1 MDGPR
6 LFVLIFI
13 LLILFASPDTQTPS
27 PSLRRELDRLVGQ
40 ERFDLDA
47 LINSQYGDLNA
58 VENRWINVTGLRK
71 QNGYAW
77 DLLPKVQE
85 RAREQAS
92 TIIETWRRSNG
103 YNADLVDDA
112 ESVDLANATAAQSE
126 HHGPLPLYQ
135 NVTGIIRGRWVRSRI
150 AEGVRAP
157 VMNLTALAPGVTY
170 MTDKYIRNV
179 TGIEGKLRI
188 RLSETKSELQDL
200 ENVSVREITAELILE
215 ETSPSSDGWDMTLHG
230 VHYPR
235 DGSIVLTT
243 TGQRFAGIFALPHLS
258 LSTTS
263 FNAARQLLNKTLG
276 DAIRT
281 QESAKESNAFS
292 PWSSS
297 PQSTSDLFFPTPHCE
312 YIVYLQQH
320 PVDSGHIDVK
330 SVETELRDPTGRLDI
345 PFIPIQMSALVFSP
359 DCGFVLESK
368 GPPEFAPQHG
378 QHLQGP
384 KMETYI
390 RASKHAILAFAVM
403 ICAELS
409 LLLRQMR
416 EASTPSTRSRISFYA
431 VGMMAIGDGFVCMS
445 FLVIS
450 IMLGSAALPLV
461 STAFLAFLSVG
472 FFSMKFLMDIWIVQ
486 GPERDER
493 QRQQQRRDAP
503 ATTPAAVPRPAAHAT
518 TASADADT
526 LPLPVTASR
535 PTSSDA
541 SPAATQQPQVPIAGD
556 PPTNDT
562 QTTAPNTPVNTTR
575 RELSALYIRFY
586 LILVG
591 LLFLSLY
598 STAWPPLLRTVYAR
612 VLAFSYLSYFVP
624 QIYRN
629 IIRNCRKALQW
640 RFVVGQSVLRILPI
654 AYCYLYWDNV
664 LFVETNTNWM
674 IAIFGWSWLQVWIL
688 ISQELF
694 GPRFFV
700 PQVCSKWIPAAYDYH
715 PTLREEDEETGA
727 SFPVGF
733 TQPPAPSF
741 DAAVASSSSNNEPNV
756 KKGEDIGKGKKSFD
770 CAICMQ
776 SLEVPVVPRDAESG
790 NTGTLT
796 AGIGTGHMS
805 PKRLNIDRSSAT
817 AIRSDTRLVYIQQV
831 CCFVKPSAIPH
842 LVMQIE
848 RLCGPSPFRVALP
861 SSNAANSPNPAKQTS
876 SMLLQP
882 LAPLILLLLSQ
893 SITSLALAISTIP
906 SSHTLP
912 KPLRVDH
919 LQNPYPIPQSHIQL
933 DFYHEPFDI
942 TLPRGLVVS
951 LLDKV
956 RLDIVNRL
964 IQHGDG
970 PIRTPSEQIKLMG
983 QVFVYECIRS
993 ERRMTYGEL
1002 LAVVRGFGT
1011 KCRVDGYRHRAATVL
1026 FKAPSGRLVET
1037 GEVAL
1042 LESARPALQPVS
1054 A

>member
-1 MDGPR
+1 
-6 LFVLIFI
+6 
-13 LLILFASPDTQTPS
+13 
-27 PSLRRELDRLVGQ
+27 
-40 ERFDLDA
+40 
-47 LINSQYGDLNA
+47 
-58 VENRWINVTGLRK
+58 WINVTGLRK

-92 TIIETWRRSNG
+92 TIIETWHRSNG
-103 YNADLVDDA
+103 YNAYLVDDA
-112 ESVDLANATAAQSE
+112 ESVDSPNATAAQSE

-150 AEGVRAP
+150 AEGFRAP

-170 MTDKYIRNV
+170 ITDKYTRNV

-200 ENVSVREITAELILE
+200 ENVSVREITADLILE

-243 TGQRFAGIFALPHLS
+243 TGQRFAGIFALPHLT

-263 FNAARQLLNKTLG
+263 FNAAQQLLNKTLG

-390 RASKHAILAFAVM
+390 RASKHAILAFAVV

-431 VGMMAIGDGFVCMS
+431 IGMMAIGDGFVCMS

-493 QRQQQRRDAP
+493 RRQQQRRDAP
-503 ATTPAAVPRPAAHAT
+503 ATTAAAVPPPAAHAT

-541 SPAATQQPQVPIAGD
+541 SPAATQQPQVLIAGD
-556 PPTNDT
+556 PGTNDT
-562 QTTAPNTPVNTTR
+562 QTTTPNVPVNTTR

-629 IIRNCRKALQW
+629 IMRNCRKALQW

-654 AYCYLYWDNV
+654 AYCYLYWENV

-700 PQVCSKWIPAAYDYH
+700 PQVCTKWIPAAYDYH

-733 TQPPAPSF
+733 TQPPAPSL

-796 AGIGTGHMS
+796 AGIGTGVKDLVFGRRAYMVTPCRHIFHS
-805 PKRLNIDRSSAT
+805 RNRNQ
-817 AIRSDTRLVYIQQV
+817 IRYPTGVQQV

-848 RLCGPSPFRVALP
+848 R
-861 SSNAANSPNPAKQTS
+861 SPNPAKQTS

-906 SSHTLP
+906 SSHTIP
-912 KPLRVDH
+912 KSLRVDH

-933 DFYHEPFDI
+933 DFYHEPSDI
-942 TLPRGLVVS
+942 TLPRSLVVT

-993 ERRMTYGEL
+993 ERRITYGEL

-1054 A
+1054 VRSGR